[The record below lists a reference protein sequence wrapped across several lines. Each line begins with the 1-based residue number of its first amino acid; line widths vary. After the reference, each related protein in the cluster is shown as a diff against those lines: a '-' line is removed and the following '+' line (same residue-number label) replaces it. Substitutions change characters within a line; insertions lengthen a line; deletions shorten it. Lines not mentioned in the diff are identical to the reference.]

1 MCNIQ
6 RLSVSLFDS
15 SWIRKICRILNDII
29 TSEKNAT
36 ESTQT
41 KVSLEMAEKDAVKD
55 QGAKSSR

>member
-1 MCNIQ
+1 
-6 RLSVSLFDS
+6 LFDS